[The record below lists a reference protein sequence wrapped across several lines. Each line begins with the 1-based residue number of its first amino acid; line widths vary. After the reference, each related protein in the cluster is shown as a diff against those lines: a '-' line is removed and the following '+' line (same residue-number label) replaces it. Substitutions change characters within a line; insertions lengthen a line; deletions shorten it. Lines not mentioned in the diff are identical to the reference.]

1 MDQKQQTT
9 SLLIMSP
16 IVSMMRSSVEF
27 PKEVK
32 MAKIMQTPDEI
43 PIPRIEKGLLLIL
56 LMIIYATMYPA
67 I

>member
-9 SLLIMSP
+9 SLLIMSA
-16 IVSMMRSSVEF
+16 IVSMISKPVEF

-43 PIPRIEKGLLLIL
+43 PMPRIENGLLLIL
-56 LMIIYATMYPA
+56 LMMIYATM
-67 I
+67 